1 MEQCCDYVA
10 KHYREKISLPEIAG
24 GLGISAPYLS
34 RLFSEEKGVNL
45 REYIVKVRVEKAEN
59 LLMYADQSMQTIG
72 EYVGFPSQSYFCRM
86 FRKVTGMTP
95 RDFREKH
102 KPKEFL

>member
-1 MEQCCDYVA
+1 MTAAGATLSAMLLSDESSSAFLPIRLVA
-10 KHYREKISLPEIAG
+10 PKQARREFLRLRLLSFEKS
-24 GLGISAPYLS
+24 SAS
-34 RLFSEEKGVNL
+34 F
-45 REYIVKVRVEKAEN
+45 
-59 LLMYADQSMQTIG
+59 G

-95 RDFREKH
+95 REFREKH